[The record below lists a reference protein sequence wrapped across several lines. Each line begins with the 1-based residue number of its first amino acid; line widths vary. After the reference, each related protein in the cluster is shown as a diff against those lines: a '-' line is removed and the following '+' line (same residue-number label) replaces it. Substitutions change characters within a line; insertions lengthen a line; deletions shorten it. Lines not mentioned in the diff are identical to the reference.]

1 MANAITPTHGWG
13 RVLFSTFLQRQSAKM
28 IFEDNISGTLRNAAT
43 AMLHSN
49 SDICEKSACPL
60 YILAKI
66 FFIYHRPFC
75 FCSFHDSVIPVQRA
89 NARLDWDGVVA
100 FLVQR
105 ARGVGGGRRAK
116 DPYCSFSAQGVI
128 ATGRRLREGRIYPV
142 MLTAPDL
149 KSLREKHN
157 AHLLDEIVAIQPFL
171 AKTPFTGCGLFETE
185 FERKGCKRSAQAAL
199 GTYELLQ
206 WPEEDVKWFDI
217 FDPPLGGSA
226 DGDSWFDRPAAR
238 GGVTFAEQRKRRSSS
253 AKRVHG
259 ILHRILATTTTQM
272 VEHVEREVRF
282 SLLFRR
288 TSLRRQPLERLKELR
303 SSVLWCGRFSN
314 TCIML
319 CALLLNTEYITAR
332 RAGVKS
338 TRCEDHNS
346 RYSASTSNNKRLLS
360 FTQKN
365 TDIYGHPTM

>member
-1 MANAITPTHGWG
+1 MDDDGDVESQLSEVVGSLSWWMMKNLWHESLPDEKLRLSMVDTILLQDGH
-13 RVLFSTFLQRQSAKM
+13 VLHWFFTSSK
-28 IFEDNISGTLRNAAT
+28 SG
-43 AMLHSN
+43 S
-49 SDICEKSACPL
+49 
-60 YILAKI
+60 IL
-66 FFIYHRPFC
+66 
-75 FCSFHDSVIPVQRA
+75 QRA
-89 NARLDWDGVVA
+89 NARLDWDGVIA

-272 VEHVEREVRF
+272 VEHVEREV
-282 SLLFRR
+282 
-288 TSLRRQPLERLKELR
+288 
-303 SSVLWCGRFSN
+303 
-314 TCIML
+314 
-319 CALLLNTEYITAR
+319 
-332 RAGVKS
+332 
-338 TRCEDHNS
+338 
-346 RYSASTSNNKRLLS
+346 
-360 FTQKN
+360 
-365 TDIYGHPTM
+365 